1 MTNTRDFGLLHW
13 LLFTNYNLP
22 QPSREIERRQTPK
35 MIDRSLSTLLGLCD
49 DQSAA
54 TASSMFCH
62 DPSDTSS
69 FAKVTMIRFAQM
81 EEIFEVPTVKD
92 FSPEEA
98 SAVWYHAK
106 EYENFNEECEMTLAK
121 IESGDRLRDKQYS
134 AIALEGWTKDGD
146 RKWRR
151 NRIESLDVVLDEQF
165 AQWKDGIEDFDTIAE
180 LYIARSEH
188 CQMVTITRDLVM
200 E

>member
-1 MTNTRDFGLLHW
+1 
-13 LLFTNYNLP
+13 
-22 QPSREIERRQTPK
+22 
-35 MIDRSLSTLLGLCD
+35 MIDRSLSTLLGLCV

-92 FSPEEA
+92 FSPEET

-134 AIALEGWTKDGD
+134 AIGLEGWTKDGD
-146 RKWRR
+146 RK
-151 NRIESLDVVLDEQF
+151 
-165 AQWKDGIEDFDTIAE
+165 
-180 LYIARSEH
+180 
-188 CQMVTITRDLVM
+188 
-200 E
+200 

>member
-1 MTNTRDFGLLHW
+1 
-13 LLFTNYNLP
+13 
-22 QPSREIERRQTPK
+22 
-35 MIDRSLSTLLGLCD
+35 
-49 DQSAA
+49 
-54 TASSMFCH
+54 
-62 DPSDTSS
+62 
-69 FAKVTMIRFAQM
+69 
-81 EEIFEVPTVKD
+81 
-92 FSPEEA
+92 
-98 SAVWYHAK
+98 
-106 EYENFNEECEMTLAK
+106 MTLAK

-134 AIALEGWTKDGD
+134 AIGLEGWTKDGD

-200 E
+200 SEKCKSIWQLRSKNTTTPYLH